1 MVDAGLRNAFL
12 GKRPSDVGHV
22 LENAVFMELLRRG
35 FEVTVGKIDKVE
47 IDFVAVNHTDRVYVQ
62 VCRTL
67 ADEKVEQRE
76 FSPLLAVADAYPK
89 FVLSMDRI
97 DYSREGMHHLNIVD
111 FLMGASL
118 S

>member
-1 MVDAGLRNAFL
+1 MVDTGLRNSFL

-22 LENAVFMELLRRG
+22 LENKVLMKLLRRG
-35 FEVTVGKIDKVE
+35 FGATVGKIDKEE
-47 IDFVAVNHTDRVYVQ
+47 IDFVAVGHTDRVYVQ
-62 VCRTL
+62 VYRTL
-67 ADEKVEQRE
+67 ADERVEQRE

-89 FVLSMDRI
+89 FVFSMDRI
-97 DYSREGMHHLNIVD
+97 DYSHEGVCHLNIVD

>member
-1 MVDAGLRNAFL
+1 MVDTGLRNAFL

-35 FEVTVGKIDKVE
+35 FKVTAGKIDKKE
-47 IDFVAVNHTDRVYVQ
+47 IDFVAVGHTDRVYVQ

-67 ADEKVEQRE
+67 ADERVEQRE

-97 DYSREGMHHLNIVD
+97 GCFREGVRRLNIVD